1 MRTRTLLLTLACS
14 LAAACGG
21 DEPGAV
27 DSGLPAEK
35 KVSELTPSEQE
46 TLCRA
51 AAENLASQVSASD
64 AKRAGCIAAS
74 ALLGGADPVASCE
87 TFVPMCLD
95 APDEGDTGGT
105 DTCMLSFDAATCT
118 APVSEVEACI
128 TERNEAAGAALR
140 ELSCDDLVKEPV
152 DPVTGPACTKIKT
165 TCPGA

>member
-1 MRTRTLLLTLACS
+1 MRTRSLLLALACS

-21 DEPGAV
+21 DEAGPV

-64 AKRAGCIAAS
+64 AKRAACIAIGAS
-74 ALLGGADPVASCE
+74 LGGDDPVASCE
-87 TFVPMCLD
+87 GFVPMCLD
-95 APDEGDTGGT
+95 APDDGDNGGT
-105 DTCMLSFDAATCT
+105 DTCMLSFDATTCT
-118 APVSEVEACI
+118 APVSEVEACLS
-128 TERNEAAGAALR
+128 ERNEATGAALR

>member
-1 MRTRTLLLTLACS
+1 MRTRTLLLSLACS

-51 AAENLASQVSASD
+51 SAENFASQVSESD

-74 ALLGGADPVASCE
+74 AFGGGADPVAFCE
-87 TFVPMCLD
+87 SFVPMCLD
-95 APDEGDTGGT
+95 APDESDTGGT
-105 DTCMLSFDAATCT
+105 DTCMLSFDATTCT
-118 APVSEVEACI
+118 APISEVEACL
-128 TERNEAAGAALR
+128 TERNEAAAAALR
-140 ELSCDDLVKEPV
+140 ELSCDDLAKEPTE
-152 DPVTGPACTKIKT
+152 PVTGPACTKIKT
-165 TCPGA
+165 SCPGA